1 MPQTLQTDY
10 LIIGAGAM
18 GMAFADELVSQSKD
32 VSIILVDRRSKP
44 GGHWNNAYSFVTLHQ
59 PAVFY
64 GVNSVALATSVDD
77 LASASRMQAYYER
90 VMDKLCA
97 SGQVR
102 FLSQCSYEGQGQ
114 IRSLSSTDVSY
125 QVTVRKRT
133 VDASY
138 SRVEVPST
146 RPPAYGVAD
155 GISLIPINGL
165 AALDRPWDRYVVI
178 GAGKTGMDALLFL
191 LDRGVD
197 PDKLTWIISNDCWLI
212 PRKDTLP
219 KATPTRMPK
228 QMRCLIECRSLQDV
242 YDRFEARGWILRLDK
257 AIAPTKFR
265 CATVSLEELDKL
277 RALPHKVRMGRVQ
290 RIESTQIVLA
300 EGVIPT
306 NKDVLHIDCTAHGLA
321 RRPARPIFEEGKITL
336 QPVTLC
342 QPAFSACFIGM
353 VEMRRDDDATKNTYC
368 TPVPHP
374 EHPVD
379 IVSCSL
385 HSFTNAIT
393 WLKPFGWWLTRC
405 RLGIVRH
412 LSVLEAISLLISL
425 IRFLGPASRSLEQI
439 QLSHSEALPADAE
452 QP

>member
-1 MPQTLQTDY
+1 MFQTLETDY

-18 GMAFADELVSQSKD
+18 GMAFADELVSQSRD
-32 VSIILVDRRSKP
+32 VKIIVVDRRSKP

-59 PAVFY
+59 PAVYY
-64 GVNSVALATSVDD
+64 GVNSVALATSVED
-77 LASASRMQAYYER
+77 LASASRIQAYYER

-114 IRSLSSTDVSY
+114 VRSLTSTDVSY
-125 QVTVRKRT
+125 QVTVRKKT
-133 VDASY
+133 VDATY
-138 SRVEVPST
+138 SRVSVPST
-146 RPPAYGVAD
+146 RKPAYGVAD
-155 GISLIPINGL
+155 EISLIPINGL

-191 LDRGVD
+191 LDRGVA

-219 KATPTRMPK
+219 KRTPVRMLK
-228 QMRCLIECRSLQDV
+228 QMRCLVECQSVQEV
-242 YDRFEARGWILRLDK
+242 YDRFEACGWILRLDK
-257 AIAPTKFR
+257 AISPTRFR
-265 CATVSLEELDKL
+265 CATVSLEEFDKL
-277 RALPHKVRMGRVQ
+277 RALPHKVRMGRVL
-290 RIESTQIVLA
+290 RIESTQVVLA

-306 NKDVLHIDCTAHGLA
+306 DKGVLHIDCTAQGLA
-321 RRPARPIFEEGKITL
+321 RRPARPIFEAGQITL
-336 QPVTLC
+336 QPVNLC

-353 VEMRRDDDATKNTYC
+353 VEMRRDDDATKNNYC

-374 EHPVD
+374 EYPAD
-379 IVSCSL
+379 FIDCTL

-393 WLKPFGWWLTRC
+393 WLPPFGWWLVRC
-405 RLGIVRH
+405 RLGIIRH
-412 LSVLEAISLLISL
+412 ISLLGA
-425 IRFLGPASRSLEQI
+425 IRLLTSMLRWLGPVSRNLKQI
-439 QLSHSEALPADAE
+439 QISHRESSAAEAE

>member
-1 MPQTLQTDY
+1 M
-10 LIIGAGAM
+10 
-18 GMAFADELVSQSKD
+18 
-32 VSIILVDRRSKP
+32 
-44 GGHWNNAYSFVTLHQ
+44 
-59 PAVFY
+59 
-64 GVNSVALATSVDD
+64 
-77 LASASRMQAYYER
+77 
-90 VMDKLCA
+90 
-97 SGQVR
+97 
-102 FLSQCSYEGQGQ
+102 
-114 IRSLSSTDVSY
+114 
-125 QVTVRKRT
+125 
-133 VDASY
+133 
-138 SRVEVPST
+138 
-146 RPPAYGVAD
+146 
-155 GISLIPINGL
+155 
-165 AALDRPWDRYVVI
+165 
-178 GAGKTGMDALLFL
+178 
-191 LDRGVD
+191 
-197 PDKLTWIISNDCWLI
+197 
-212 PRKDTLP
+212 
-219 KATPTRMPK
+219 
-228 QMRCLIECRSLQDV
+228 
-242 YDRFEARGWILRLDK
+242 
-257 AIAPTKFR
+257 
-265 CATVSLEELDKL
+265 
-277 RALPHKVRMGRVQ
+277 
-290 RIESTQIVLA
+290 